1 VGAYQQVEE
10 FSGRRE
16 LRFAGGFLGR
26 LDGHLYRKVLSKPV
40 VNAFFLTGI
49 DNSLPPDITSPFI
62 IFRND
67 VRVAGQDGYDRI
79 LSKPTAV
86 VRIVDYL
93 AILHAPIVA
102 EILLL

>member
-1 VGAYQQVEE
+1 MRE

-16 LRFAGGFLGR
+16 LRFAGGLLRR
-26 LDGHLYRKVLSKPV
+26 LDGHFHREVLSEPV

-49 DNSLPPDITSPFI
+49 NHSLPSDITSSLI

-67 VRVAGQDGYDRI
+67 VRVTGQDGYDRI
-79 LSKPTAV
+79 LSKPTTV

-93 AILHAPIVA
+93 AILHVVIIA